1 MLLLSLLN
9 TDWIL
14 VLYSSY
20 TLSYSSRPANT
31 SALPNAF
38 TAVSKASK
46 DAVRFWISFS
56 ILVFISEALSVCI
69 ICMFSDCPLSD
80 CAFSDCIFSACG
92 MASDAFCV
100 LSDVPSALFF
110 SICFCILNAAE
121 LFA

>member
-46 DAVRFWISFS
+46 DAVKFWISFS
-56 ILVFISEALSVCI
+56 ILVFISEALSVA
-69 ICMFSDCPLSD
+69 FPAA
-80 CAFSDCIFSACG
+80 CAPEPPDTV
-92 MASDAFCV
+92 FC
-100 LSDVPSALFF
+100 
-110 SICFCILNAAE
+110 
-121 LFA
+121 